1 MPTTRM
7 TPRELSKSKLIAFR
21 QCPKRLWL
29 EVHQPGLREDSQ
41 STQAI
46 FKTGHQVGEI
56 AQRLYDPLGQ
66 GAVIDLYAE
75 GVGPAI
81 ERTRTLLGGNLPVF
95 EAGFAASGGM
105 AFADVLLPVEV
116 DGQPGWRMV
125 EVKSSTSV
133 KDYYLDDIAIQTYV
147 ARAFGVRLG
156 SVSLAHIDTGWIYK
170 GDGDYRGL
178 LVEKELTESSFAREE
193 EVREWI
199 AQAHTVVA
207 QDAAPEVSTGL
218 QCSEPFPCG
227 FFGHCHQSEVAAEYP
242 VTWLPRIQSKELK
255 TYIYEHAVTDMRDV
269 PDALLNARQLRVRD
283 CTVRNECF
291 FDSAGAQHDLARHA
305 LPAYFLD
312 FETIQ
317 FGVPRWAD
325 TRPFQ
330 SLPFQFSLHHLDAR
344 GVLRH
349 QGFLDL
355 SGNDPSLAF
364 VYTLVALCADSG
376 PIFVYNTG
384 FEGRR
389 LLDLAER
396 FADLRHQL
404 LAIKDRLVDLLPIAQ
419 AHFYHPSQQGS
430 WSVKK
435 VLPAIAPEMRYD
447 QLAGVQDGDLAM
459 QAYLEVVDPAT
470 TSERKKEIHTQLVSY
485 CALDTLA
492 MVKIWSKFAGVDLLK
507 AT

>member
-1 MPTTRM
+1 MA
-7 TPRELSKSKLIAFR
+7 PRDLSKSKLIAFR

-29 EVHQPGLREDSQ
+29 EVHQPGLREDSK

-56 AQRLYDPLGQ
+56 AQHLYDPQ
-66 GAVIDLYAE
+66 GRGSVIDLQAE

-81 ERTRTLLGGNLPVF
+81 ERTRTLLGGDVPIF
-95 EAGFAASGGM
+95 EAGFAAAGGM
-105 AFADVLLPVEV
+105 AFADVLLPMEV
-116 DGQPGWRMV
+116 DGKPGWRMV

-147 ARAFGVRLG
+147 ARAFGVHLG
-156 SVSLAHIDTGWIYK
+156 RVSLAHIDTGWTYG

-178 LVEKELTESSFAREE
+178 LVEKDLTESTFAREE

-199 AQAHTVVA
+199 AHAHAVA
-207 QDAAPEVSTGL
+207 TLDAAPDVYTGL
-218 QCSEPFPCG
+218 QCSAPFPCG
-227 FFGHCHQSEVAAEYP
+227 FFGHCHQGEAVAEYP

-255 TYIYEHAVTDMRDV
+255 TYINAHTVLDMRDV
-269 PDALLNARQLRVRD
+269 PSALLNARQLRVRD
-283 CTVRNECF
+283 CTVRDECY
-291 FDSAGAQHDLARHA
+291 FDAVGAQHDLARYP

-317 FGVPRWAD
+317 FGVPKWAG

-330 SLPFQFSLHHLDAR
+330 SLPFQFSLHYLDAQSA
-344 GVLRH
+344 LSH

-355 SGNDPSLAF
+355 SGDDPSLAF
-364 VYTLVALCADSG
+364 ARTLVQLCAEHG

-389 LLDLAER
+389 ISELAER
-396 FADLRHQL
+396 FAALREPL
-404 LAIKDRLVDLLPIAQ
+404 LAIKERLVDLLPIAQ
-419 AHFYHPSQQGS
+419 ARFYHPSQQGS
-430 WSVKK
+430 WSIKK
-435 VLPAIAPEMRYD
+435 VLPAIAPELRYD
-447 QLAGVQDGDLAM
+447 QLAGVQDGDMAM
-459 QAYLEVVDPAT
+459 QAYLEAVDPAT
-470 TSERKKEIHTQLVSY
+470 TSERKQEIQAQLLSY

-492 MVKIWSKFAGVDLLK
+492 MVKIWSNFSGVDLPL
-507 AT
+507 TT